1 MMQHSLFRW
10 LFLLMFCA
18 APASAAVILQY
29 HHVSDQT
36 PRTTSVTAA
45 EFKAQMQHLKDQNF
59 KVVPLDRLIGQ
70 LQRGEA
76 LADDEVAITFDDGFA
91 NVFTTARPILKA
103 FGFPYTMFLSPALI
117 DQQQGP
123 VLSWQQV
130 KTMQQEGVIIAN
142 HSSYHHRLAVPNPAE
157 TKAQWRARVKADILL
172 AEQQLEQQLGV
183 KRKWL
188 AYPYGDF
195 SAELEQLVNEL
206 GFIGIGQQSGA
217 VGPGVS
223 LTRIPRYPSSS
234 QFAALQ
240 HFMPK
245 LKTLALPVTDYSKAD
260 PVSSVNPPTLQLS
273 VDTKDFAADRLQ
285 CFFNGKAIP
294 IRIIAQQGQSLTF
307 STQATAPL
315 KLQHNRYNCT
325 APSRQKKGY
334 FYWFSQPWVFSA

>member
-1 MMQHSLFRW
+1 MRMILIMMLG
-10 LFLLMFCA
+10 LA
-18 APASAAVILQY
+18 TAPVATAAVILQY
-29 HHVSDQT
+29 HHVSADT
-36 PRTTSVTAA
+36 PSSTSVTPA
-45 EFKAQMQHLKDQNF
+45 EFKAQLQHLKEQKF

-91 NVFTTARPILKA
+91 NVFTTARPLLKQ
-103 FGFPYTMFLSPALI
+103 FGYPYTMFLSPALI
-117 DQQQGP
+117 DQRQGP

-142 HSSYHHRLAVPNPAE
+142 HSSYHHRLAVPQPGE
-157 TKAQWRARVKADILL
+157 SKTQWRERVKADILL

-195 SAELEQLVNEL
+195 SAELEQLVAEL

-217 VGPGVS
+217 IGPGVS

-234 QFAALQ
+234 QFAALK

-260 PVSSVNPPTLQLS
+260 PVSSVNPPTLQLTVNTS
-273 VDTKDFAADRLQ
+273 DIAADRLQ
-285 CFFNGKAIP
+285 CFFNGKTIP
-294 IRIIAQQGQSLTF
+294 LQIIAQQDQQLTF
-307 STQATAPL
+307 STKAGAPL
-315 KLQHNRYNCT
+315 KLAHNRYNCT
-325 APSRQKKGY
+325 APSLQKKGY
-334 FYWFSQPWVFSA
+334 FYWFSQPWVFVQR